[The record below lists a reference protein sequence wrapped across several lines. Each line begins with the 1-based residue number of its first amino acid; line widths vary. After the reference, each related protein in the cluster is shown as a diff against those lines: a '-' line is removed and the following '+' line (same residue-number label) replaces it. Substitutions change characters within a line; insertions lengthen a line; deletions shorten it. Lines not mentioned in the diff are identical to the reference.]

1 MKDILFIS
9 ALFILGIIF
18 GIFGLLPITFNAGNW
33 SEIAL
38 YLLLLF
44 VGVSIGSDK
53 ETLSTIK
60 RMRGWLIILP
70 LVIVAGSLLFSL
82 LTVFIFSDLS
92 TNEVL
97 AVSSGMGYY
106 SLSSI
111 IISKLHGDTLGTI
124 ALVSNLIRE
133 IFTLLITPF
142 LIKYT
147 GKLTPIASGG
157 ATAMDTTLPVVVRF
171 SGKAYVM
178 LSIYTGVVI
187 TILVPFMVTF
197 FLG

>member
-9 ALFILGIIF
+9 ALFILGIVL
-18 GIFGLLPITFNAGNW
+18 GIFGFLPGTFNAGNW

-44 VGVSIGSDK
+44 VGISIGSDK

-60 RMRGWLIILP
+60 RMRGWLIMLP
-70 LVIVAGSLLFSL
+70 IVIVAGSLLFSL
-82 LTVFIFSDLS
+82 LTLLIFNDL
-92 TNEVL
+92 TANEVL

-133 IFTLLITPF
+133 IITLLFTPF